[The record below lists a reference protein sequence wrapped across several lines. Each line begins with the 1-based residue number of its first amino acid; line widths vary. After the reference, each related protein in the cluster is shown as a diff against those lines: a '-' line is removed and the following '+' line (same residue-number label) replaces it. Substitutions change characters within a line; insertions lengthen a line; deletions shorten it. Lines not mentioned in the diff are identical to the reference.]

1 MESKPILGIDFGTT
15 YCCVGVWK
23 EGGVSIIPNSIGER
37 TTPSVVIFDGPNEI
51 FVGEDTLYHILKEDS
66 VKIYEIKRIIGK
78 KYNQIGDLLKNFTY
92 KIEEDNNGDPIVRIN
107 QDKTYYLEEIAHLI
121 ISKLIKN
128 AELYLNKKVNEII
141 ITVPSDFSDIQ
152 RNKIKMAAELDK
164 EIKVLQIINEPSAA
178 VLSYGFPKQFIK
190 SMFNFFNPNNQKYTL
205 IDYKPQQILH
215 PMEEGEENNLDINEP
230 LKLSVKSSFLNQD
243 KDKNILVFDLGGGTF
258 DVSLI
263 IITDYT
269 FETKRTL
276 GNQRLGGGDFDNKL
290 MEYCLKEFSQSNNIS
305 IDEIMKNSKCIQMLK
320 IACEK
325 TKKMLSI
332 KEEDKVYLDDFYNGL
347 ALSCSITR
355 TKFEELCKEH
365 FNQLIPTIK
374 KVLTHKNKT
383 IKIDEIVLVGGSSK
397 IPKIKEILR
406 NEFSNQIKI
415 NDSISPDEVV
425 AYGAAFFAESLK
437 RTTGEFWGDFQYL
450 DCTQHSYG
458 IELEDGTM
466 EVLLKAGSKY
476 PTEVVKYFFN
486 AYDYQVNFQINVYEG
501 ENEQVNKNELIGK
514 FTLKNIPI
522 KKKNE
527 VCLTIIFNFDEDQ
540 ILNVTA
546 SVAENGQK
554 MCIKIDKKNQ
564 NLTENKNSLQGNI
577 SSKNNELNK
586 KEKHLKKDMMDY
598 TKNFKKAKGNK
609 IRFDIITNYNKLI
622 IEYLNFLETNYHDIE
637 SEKYLYLLEKLFKSY
652 SYLLKTQ
659 LISFVDINAKCN
671 IKKSVESYLK
681 KISQKNPFRLKY
693 LLEHFKDIKEDNSDI
708 YYSSS
713 IYSMRILLERGDEF
727 FKKMNKN
734 SVLIA
739 KTFYEECLIIE
750 SLCFSNNNSIVLD
763 QLDIDYKREFDEYK
777 YECENKIKIISVN
790 FESIIENTKL
800 TGNLFSNNNNL
811 DDDHLKLFILNLK
824 ESLDILDSINDL
836 NENKEALESKA
847 ICLANIVQIQFQLKE
862 KDNIN
867 HQKLKDMYSYSKQ
880 SIDIAKKLGR
890 DYINKN
896 WYKEINNLITKIKDK
911 MDNSAPPVIDLKK
924 LDDELRDKSLNE
936 EEFLKHILI
945 KYPYEGC
952 EFSENM
958 LLEYQK
964 NKCNFLKKLLLKYKK
979 GEYAGIGGN
988 NMIHE
993 RNKIIIKYLNNLL
1006 NRLSDFL

>member
-78 KYNQIGDLLKNFTY
+78 KYNQIRDLLKNFTY

-425 AYGAAFFAESLK
+425 AHGAAFFAESLK

-836 NENKEALESKA
+836 NDNNEALESKA
-847 ICLANIVQIQFQLKE
+847 ICLANIVQIQFLLKE

-867 HQKLKDMYSYSKQ
+867 HQKLKDIYSYSKQ

-890 DYINKN
+890 NYINKN
-896 WYKEINNLITKIKDK
+896 WYKEINNLNTKIKDK
-911 MDNSAPPVIDLKK
+911 MDNSAPPIIDLKK